1 MKKTTILLADDE
13 RGIRQYCQEELEAE
27 GFRVILAE
35 DGEDA
40 LAILEQL
47 VVDLVILDQNMPRC
61 DGLEAAK
68 HIKKMDADLPVILFT
83 ADQHFERLANSSIDA
98 CVMKTDDLGKLKAEI
113 AELLRSMRDGA
124 LEGTDV

>member
-1 MKKTTILLADDE
+1 MKKLTILLADDE

-47 VVDLVILDQNMPRC
+47 VVDLVVLDQHMPRC
-61 DGLEAAK
+61 DGLQAAK
-68 HIKKMDADLPVILFT
+68 QIKQLDAGLPVILFT
-83 ADQHFERLANSSIDA
+83 ADQHFERFANSSIDA
-98 CVMKTDDLGKLKAEI
+98 CVMKSDDLGKLKDEI
-113 AELLRSMRDGA
+113 AELLRCMKGET
-124 LEGTDV
+124 LKGN